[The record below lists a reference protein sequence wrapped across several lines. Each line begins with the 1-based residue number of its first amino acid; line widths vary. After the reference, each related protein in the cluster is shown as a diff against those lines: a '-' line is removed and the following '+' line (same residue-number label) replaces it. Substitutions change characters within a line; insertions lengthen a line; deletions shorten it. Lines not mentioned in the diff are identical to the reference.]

1 MSAEV
6 RFDLSM
12 PAEEGLTTTCGLI
25 LAAHRQLDVIKGRAT
40 TVGEIG
46 PQVGPACEIER
57 LYISM
62 QVVESAR
69 RWLAESRNGRN
80 ESQML
85 TTLKDHILSLTDAEW
100 EEFQFI
106 LHPEILVDLRP
117 YVDSTSAV
125 SGEVATLLTST
136 RGGIIGSPPPAIS
149 APRYP
154 PSH

>member
-1 MSAEV
+1 MSA
-6 RFDLSM
+6 
-12 PAEEGLTTTCGLI
+12 EGLTTTCGKI

-40 TVGEIG
+40 TVD
-46 PQVGPACEIER
+46 VGPACEIER

-85 TTLKDHILSLTDAEW
+85 TQLKDHLLSLTDAEW

-125 SGEVATLLTST
+125 SGEIATLLTST